1 MKRKL
6 QMEKQVRDLQLQE
19 ISLKKTE
26 ETKIEKMEEEERRR
40 KIERDAKD

>member
-6 QMEKQVRDLQLQE
+6 QMEKNVRDLQLKE

-26 ETKIEKMEEEERRR
+26 EQKIEKMEEEARRR
-40 KIERDAKD
+40 KID